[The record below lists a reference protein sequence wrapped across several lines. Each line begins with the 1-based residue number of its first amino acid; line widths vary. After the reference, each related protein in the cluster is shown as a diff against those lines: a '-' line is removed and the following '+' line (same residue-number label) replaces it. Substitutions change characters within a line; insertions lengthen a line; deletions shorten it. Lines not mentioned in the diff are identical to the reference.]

1 MILMQLNQ
9 VRKYFGAD
17 LILSDIKL
25 EVHNQDRIAIVGRN
39 GAGKSTLLKIMAGEL
54 SYEGEIYQPKD
65 LTIGYLE
72 QHSGLNSTATI
83 WDEML
88 TLFEDT
94 IALEKDLRAMEVK
107 MADPDEMK
115 DEEAYQQLLQ
125 DYDRKQNLFQS
136 SGGFQYEAEI
146 ESVLHGLDFG
156 HFDFSTP
163 VNELSGGQKTRL
175 ALAKLLLAKPQL
187 LILDEPT
194 NHLDIRTLSWL
205 EAYLRGYDGA
215 IVIVSHDR
223 YFLDRTISTVYE
235 VTFQRTKKYH
245 GNYSYYLTQRAKDY
259 ELELKQYEKQQA
271 EVKQLEDFIQRNI
284 ARDSTSN
291 RAKARRKQLEK
302 MELMDRPTLENKS
315 TKFSFSIQRKSGND
329 VLKVENLMAQYEDMD
344 EPVFQKV
351 NFHVNRGDRLA
362 IVGPNGVGKSTL
374 LKAILKKLAQVHG
387 TIQVGTNVQFG
398 YYDQEQASLHPKKT
412 VLQELWDDYP
422 QKNEKDVRTILGNF
436 LFSGDDVL
444 KTVGMLSGGEKAR
457 LLLSKLMLQQANVL
471 VMDEP
476 TNHLDLDSKEVLE
489 AALADFPGTIL
500 FVSHDRYFINR
511 IATQVMELTKEGSRV
526 FLGDY
531 DYYVE
536 KIEEEAELEEL
547 ARSENERES
556 EQSDKHD
563 FQAEKEFKRE
573 YRKVQRKLEAIEEE
587 ISKTETTIE
596 QLEETMSDPEIAGD
610 YSRLQSIQD
619 DLQHHQHLLEKHMEE
634 WEQLQLQMDG
644 MQ

>member
-1 MILMQLNQ
+1 M
-9 VRKYFGAD
+9 
-17 LILSDIKL
+17 LIEGSFS
-25 EVHNQDRIAIVGRN
+25 NCRTQWC
-39 GAGKSTLLKIMAGEL
+39 
-54 SYEGEIYQPKD
+54 GEI
-65 LTIGYLE
+65 
-72 QHSGLNSTATI
+72 N
-83 WDEML
+83 
-88 TLFEDT
+88 
-94 IALEKDLRAMEVK
+94 IA
-107 MADPDEMK
+107 
-115 DEEAYQQLLQ
+115 
-125 DYDRKQNLFQS
+125 QS
-136 SGGFQYEAEI
+136 
-146 ESVLHGLDFG
+146 DFK
-156 HFDFSTP
+156 
-163 VNELSGGQKTRL
+163 E
-175 ALAKLLLAKPQL
+175 
-187 LILDEPT
+187 
-194 NHLDIRTLSWL
+194 
-205 EAYLRGYDGA
+205 
-215 IVIVSHDR
+215 
-223 YFLDRTISTVYE
+223 IST
-235 VTFQRTKKYH
+235 
-245 GNYSYYLTQRAKDY
+245 
-259 ELELKQYEKQQA
+259 
-271 EVKQLEDFIQRNI
+271 
-284 ARDSTSN
+284 STRYNPSWHKCTI
-291 RAKARRKQLEK
+291 RLLR
-302 MELMDRPTLENKS
+302 
-315 TKFSFSIQRKSGND
+315 SGTS
-329 VLKVENLMAQYEDMD
+329 VITSE
-344 EPVFQKV
+344 
-351 NFHVNRGDRLA
+351 
-362 IVGPNGVGKSTL
+362 
-374 LKAILKKLAQVHG
+374 
-387 TIQVGTNVQFG
+387 
-398 YYDQEQASLHPKKT
+398 KT